1 MILKNYNHVLSLAL
15 LVALTVALF
24 SCGGGG
30 SKDESASDEFTEAQ
44 QQVAEDIDKVIH
56 DLPSPSEVPFMLQA
70 TGSEFNPELISS
82 LDAVESYKTSIDK
95 SSMNLGIYAT
105 DVGYLAS
112 YEQVQE
118 ALLYMEA
125 CQSLAETIGIA
136 SSFDLELMSR
146 FEENLGNRDSL
157 ATLLND
163 ALVLAESRLENDDR
177 LNSAALVLAGAFVEG
192 LYLSTMVVE
201 TYPDDLLPEESK
213 NIILEPLIKIV
224 LDQKKPLTDL
234 IELMGDLPEDDM
246 INYMIGEL
254 NVLKLIYNDELEEI
268 GNKIK
273 NNTGDYVLTKNE
285 LATIT
290 YEVKRIRGAITE

>member
-1 MILKNYNHVLSLAL
+1 MILKNYNHLTSLAL
-15 LVALTVALF
+15 LVAMTFAMF

-30 SKDESASDEFTEAQ
+30 KKDESASGEFTEAQ

-56 DLPSPSEVPFMLQA
+56 DLPPPSEIPFMLQA

-82 LDAVESYKTSIDK
+82 LDGMESYKTSIDK
-95 SSMNLGIYAT
+95 SAMNLGVYAT

-112 YEQVQE
+112 YEQVQD

-125 CQSLAETIGIA
+125 CQGLAETVGIA
-136 SSFDLELMSR
+136 SSFDLDLLSR

-157 ATLLND
+157 ANLLND
-163 ALVLAESRLENDDR
+163 ALVVAESRLENDDR

-213 NIILEPLIKIV
+213 NLILEPLIKIV

-234 IELMGDLPEDDM
+234 ISLMGDLPEDDM

-254 NVLKLIYNDELEEI
+254 NVLKLIYNDELDEI
-268 GNKIK
+268 GDKIK
-273 NNTGDYVLTKNE
+273 TNTGDYVLTKNE

-290 YEVKRIRGAITE
+290 YEVKRIRSAITE